1 MVKTQ
6 ERKHT
11 LAKHDLR
18 RVAVAAECDP
28 DSVASEV
35 ANPNKVNNVVRHRIR
50 RALRELKLGQFREPG

>member
-18 RVAVAAECDP
+18 RVAVA
-28 DSVASEV
+28 
-35 ANPNKVNNVVRHRIR
+35 NNVVRHRIR